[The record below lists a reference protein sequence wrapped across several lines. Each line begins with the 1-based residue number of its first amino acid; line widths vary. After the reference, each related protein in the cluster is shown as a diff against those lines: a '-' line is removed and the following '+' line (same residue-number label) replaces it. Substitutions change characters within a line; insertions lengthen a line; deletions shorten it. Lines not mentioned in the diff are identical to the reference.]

1 MGRVQLKVF
10 DSSHGEIDGFDEDGS
25 EEPVS
30 IRLPASYFASQR
42 LSKARRSVT
51 VQLSDVAEALAD
63 AISSRR
69 AWIDDF
75 EDDEITLSADLYEAL
90 IAFDRLRR
98 PSA

>member
-10 DSSHGEIDGFDEDGS
+10 DETHDEFEDGGS

-42 LSKARRSVT
+42 LSTARRSVT
-51 VQLSDVAEALAD
+51 VPLSDVAEALAD

-75 EDDEITLSADLYEAL
+75 EEDEITLSADLYEVL
-90 IAFDRLRR
+90 MAFDRLRR